1 MRLLKMS
8 QTICLN
14 MIVKNEAAIIEETL
28 TNITDHIKLDY
39 YVISDT
45 GSTDDTVGVIHR
57 FFDAKGIAGEIHHD
71 GWQNFA
77 YNRNQALKHAKGKT
91 DYVLIFDADDR
102 FEGKLEL
109 PELTADR
116 YRLRMRNATGS
127 VIYYRPLLL
136 RNDGTFY
143 WRGVLHEFIETDKQ
157 DTSEATLHGDYMVLS
172 GRFGA
177 RSNMANKYLLD
188 AVSLEKAFY
197 SPEDEDL
204 KPRYAFYAA
213 RSYWDSDMPERA
225 SEWFKKRIEL
235 GGWVEEVT
243 VSYQQLG
250 ECYKLM
256 GKRDEALATWLA
268 GYDYNPR
275 RAECLYLA
283 QTMLRQEGKYR
294 ISHAI
299 GLMAKRI
306 PFPKDDILFVQN
318 NVYQLDIDYELSVT
332 AYAAGDLRQGYESCR
347 HLLLLNVREAL
358 TTVTMQN
365 MWLYREHA
373 QTETREV
380 LEQLV
385 AVMQPYAA
393 QGGRLAEVTEYFAD
407 ILKNH

>member
-1 MRLLKMS
+1 MS

-28 TNITDHIKLDY
+28 ANITDHIKLDY

-45 GSTDDTVGVIHR
+45 GSTDDTVGVIRR

-243 VSYQQLG
+243 VS
-250 ECYKLM
+250 
-256 GKRDEALATWLA
+256 
-268 GYDYNPR
+268 
-275 RAECLYLA
+275 
-283 QTMLRQEGKYR
+283 
-294 ISHAI
+294 
-299 GLMAKRI
+299 
-306 PFPKDDILFVQN
+306 
-318 NVYQLDIDYELSVT
+318 
-332 AYAAGDLRQGYESCR
+332 
-347 HLLLLNVREAL
+347 
-358 TTVTMQN
+358 
-365 MWLYREHA
+365 
-373 QTETREV
+373 
-380 LEQLV
+380 
-385 AVMQPYAA
+385 
-393 QGGRLAEVTEYFAD
+393 
-407 ILKNH
+407 

>member
-1 MRLLKMS
+1 
-8 QTICLN
+8 
-14 MIVKNEAAIIEETL
+14 
-28 TNITDHIKLDY
+28 
-39 YVISDT
+39 
-45 GSTDDTVGVIHR
+45 
-57 FFDAKGIAGEIHHD
+57 
-71 GWQNFA
+71 
-77 YNRNQALKHAKGKT
+77 
-91 DYVLIFDADDR
+91 
-102 FEGKLEL
+102 
-109 PELTADR
+109 
-116 YRLRMRNATGS
+116 
-127 VIYYRPLLL
+127 
-136 RNDGTFY
+136 
-143 WRGVLHEFIETDKQ
+143 
-157 DTSEATLHGDYMVLS
+157 
-172 GRFGA
+172 
-177 RSNMANKYLLD
+177 MANKYLLD

-235 GGWVEEVT
+235 GGWIEEVT

-268 GYDYNPR
+268 GYDYNPC

-306 PFPKDDILFVQN
+306 PFPTDDILFVQS

-407 ILKNH
+407 ILKNR